1 MGAVP
6 AACRADHRPLGE
18 LVVETALPYWAHSNG
33 RPDMRVPSERHT
45 QVATSCMCQS
55 YLLQFGSA
63 AVAALG
69 GCRDP

>member
-33 RPDMRVPSERHT
+33 RPDIRVPSERHT
-45 QVATSCMCQS
+45 QVTHILYVPKLFATIWISR
-55 YLLQFGSA
+55 
-63 AVAALG
+63 
-69 GCRDP
+69 CRRTRRLP